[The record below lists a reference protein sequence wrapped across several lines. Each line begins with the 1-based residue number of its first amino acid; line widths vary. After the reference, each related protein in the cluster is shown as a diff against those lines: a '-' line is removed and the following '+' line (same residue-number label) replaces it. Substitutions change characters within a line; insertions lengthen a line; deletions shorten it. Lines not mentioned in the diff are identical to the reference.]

1 MTLYTCGKEAG
12 WVHFHAWTDPSRETL
27 GLIRAVPLHLP
38 AIQVSPRVC
47 LGVVRKQRMIE
58 WTLGKGVIG
67 LVAAGVTVGKTVS
80 TAAAAGRGRR
90 GAYLSH
96 TELPP
101 CVAG

>member
-1 MTLYTCGKEAG
+1 
-12 WVHFHAWTDPSRETL
+12 
-27 GLIRAVPLHLP
+27 
-38 AIQVSPRVC
+38 
-47 LGVVRKQRMIE
+47 MIE